1 MKDFVF
7 LDANIFINY
16 QEKKDKFTK
25 LIKFLKDKNLVPAVS
40 VYTVIELK
48 TNINAK
54 KSIEILTRNSDIEII
69 LTTIKGLDTKLYTKR
84 MIKKENMKKYK
95 EQKRLY
101 EGAYLVYLIS
111 LMAEFIKEVFDSEE
125 NFQIEAEK
133 IDLSF
138 KNFDNKKKANK
149 AINEYL
155 QKIKMYLLEFYNKDK
170 IEEKIYKRKMKDK
183 KDKIL
188 KKIIIFLKEENI
200 SNQTDELIELI
211 ANRCYQ
217 MIYKIMIGNEKEKID
232 KNSFFDLLFT
242 TAIEERQSIMT
253 KDKGIIR
260 ILKEFRYTE
269 IDKYEEYNIFG
280 LPNVMIKKI
289 DSEYLIKMWENYIE
303 FVRNKYIKQYSNA
316 II

>member
-1 MKDFVF
+1 MKNFVF

-25 LIKFLKDKNLVPAVS
+25 LIKFLKDKNLVPVVS

-170 IEEKIYKRKMKDK
+170 IEEKIYKQKMKDK

-200 SNQTDELIELI
+200 SNQTDGLIELI

-269 IDKYEEYNIFG
+269 IDKYKEYNIFG

-289 DSEYLIKMWENYIE
+289 DSEYLKNVGKLY
-303 FVRNKYIKQYSNA
+303 
-316 II
+316 